1 MYLCQRCLHI
11 DNVIHFKFQLAN
23 VSVSTVKRW
32 FKIQKNDDLARRKA
46 GLVVWETSTYSL
58 LLYFGRCQSKKK
70 SKSSGLP
77 DPTFNINPC
86 SIKDITRGTATSIMI
101 LLNVLYTLDC
111 SGSHRTE
118 YLILYLF
125 SSFDSWTENRSTFF
139 YAVAC
144 CPFHQT
150 LVHTRWAFACGIR
163 ISSSFPPSLFLF
175 FYSFLFLSPQTWPLS
190 Q

>member
-1 MYLCQRCLHI
+1 MIQNSKKWWSGQAKSWSCSLG
-11 DNVIHFKFQLAN
+11 DAN
-23 VSVSTVKRW
+23 L
-32 FKIQKNDDLARRKA
+32 QPA
-46 GLVVWETSTYSL
+46 SL

-125 SSFDSWTENRSTFF
+125 SSFDAWTEPNIVQHFF
-139 YAVAC
+139 MLSHAVRFIKLSC
-144 CPFHQT
+144 T
-150 LVHTRWAFACGIR
+150 LGEHSHAVYE
-163 ISSSFPPSLFLF
+163 SLPLFPPLFFFF
-175 FYSFLFLSPQTWPLS
+175 FYSFLLLPPQTWP
-190 Q
+190 